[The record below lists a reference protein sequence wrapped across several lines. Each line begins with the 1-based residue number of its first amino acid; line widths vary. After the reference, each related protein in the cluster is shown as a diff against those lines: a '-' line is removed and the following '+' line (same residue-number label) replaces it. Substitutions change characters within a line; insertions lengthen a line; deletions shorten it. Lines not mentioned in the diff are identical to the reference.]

1 MKEPGIYPM
10 PGVCIFSQNQF
21 GNVLFVGAWRSRSR
35 IGARVSLGASV
46 LVASR
51 EHADETQQCDKGY

>member
-1 MKEPGIYPM
+1 M
-10 PGVCIFSQNQF
+10 PGVCISQNQL
-21 GNVLFVGAWRSRSR
+21 GNVLFIRAWRSRSR

>member
-35 IGARVSLGASV
+35 IGARVSLRTSI
-46 LVASR
+46 LVAAH
-51 EHADETQQCDKGY
+51 EYAHET

>member
-1 MKEPGIYPM
+1 MKEPGMTM
-10 PGVCIFSQNQF
+10 PGVCISQNQL
-21 GNVLFVGAWRSRSR
+21 GNVLFIGAWRSRSR
-35 IGARVSLGASV
+35 IGARISFGASV

>member
-1 MKEPGIYPM
+1 M
-10 PGVCIFSQNQF
+10 PGVRFPKQL
-21 GNVLFVGAWRSRSR
+21 GYVLFVSAWRSRSG
-35 IGARVSLGASV
+35 IGARVSLGAGV

>member
-1 MKEPGIYPM
+1 MKEPGITM
-10 PGVCIFSQNQF
+10 PGVCISQNQL
-21 GNVLFVGAWRSRSR
+21 GNVLFIRAWRSGSR
-35 IGARVSLGASV
+35 IGARIRLGASV